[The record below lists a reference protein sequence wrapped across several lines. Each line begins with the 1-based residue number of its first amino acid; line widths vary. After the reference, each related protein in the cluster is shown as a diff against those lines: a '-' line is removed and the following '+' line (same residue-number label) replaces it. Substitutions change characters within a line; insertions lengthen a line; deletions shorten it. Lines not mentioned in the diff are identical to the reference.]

1 MDHFSQAAE
10 SDNLANLHLVTASC
24 YKREGYLELQR
35 ALRGVGASGIL
46 PLLNR
51 LLQLNHDDLSLAHA
65 NPVSGRVILPSVY
78 TRAEFDAM
86 KEQLR
91 QYAERDENEDSRR
104 LRRELEEARRE
115 RDDLKRQVDVLPRP
129 TGYARLP
136 LQVT

>member
-1 MDHFSQAAE
+1 MDHLSQAAE
-10 SDNLANLHLVTASC
+10 SDTLANMHLITSSC

-78 TRAEFDAM
+78 TRAEFNTM
-86 KEQLR
+86 REQLER
-91 QYAERDENEDSRR
+91 YAERDESEASRQI
-104 LRRELEEARRE
+104 RRELEEAQRE
-115 RDDLKRQVDVLPRP
+115 RDGLRHQVDALPP
-129 TGYARLP
+129 
-136 LQVT
+136 